1 MNTLWLIAA
10 GLYGSASIATFL
22 VYWHDKRAAVRG
34 GSRVPEKTLHG
45 LEFLGGWPGALAA
58 QQLIR
63 HKNRKVRFFLVT
75 WSIGLLHGAAW
86 AVWLSAESV
95 R

>member
-1 MNTLWLIAA
+1 MIDLPALA
-10 GLYGSASIATFL
+10 GGVYVLMSVATFV
-22 VYWHDKRAAVRG
+22 VYWHDKRAAERG
-34 GSRVPEKTLHG
+34 RPRVPEKTLHG

-75 WSIGLLHGAAW
+75 WSIGVLHVAGW
-86 AVWLSAESV
+86 GVWFFA
-95 R
+95 